1 MSENQQ
7 LPKRIEMVDDAMAE
21 VLRSKSPTERIAIA
35 HGMWNHASR
44 MISQVLRKEHQIG
57 PIPRLR
63 KRSHGGSPMEQSDL
77 LAYLCEQLNQLGIR
91 YFITVPTPRS
101 PMESHGSPM
110 TLMSLSI

>member
-44 MISQVLRKEHQIG
+44 MISQVLRKEHQDWSDSQIEEEVAR
-57 PIPRLR
+57 RL
-63 KRSHGGSPMEQSDL
+63 SHG
-77 LAYLCEQLNQLGIR
+77 AI
-91 YFITVPTPRS
+91 
-101 PMESHGSPM
+101 
-110 TLMSLSI
+110 